1 MFITCTPD
9 LPELLSQ
16 ILNFLDIAT
25 SIFYWHFKFYHIE
38 FALLLFYSLTW
49 CFLVVLSPGR
59 FFYIKKKNSFN
70 TFSSL
75 LFLKTQ
81 TLVVWSNTPFSLQ
94 IFLHFFSI
102 LFWYIQKLD
111 SLYLTFLYL
120 RPKLNNNGMIQ
131 AAASKGSI
139 S

>member
-59 FFYIKKKNSFN
+59 FFYIKKKILL
-70 TFSSL
+70 T
-75 LFLKTQ
+75 LFLPCFSLKHKLWLFGQ
-81 TLVVWSNTPFSLQ
+81 TLHFLSKSFFIFFPFYSGTYKNLTLY
-94 IFLHFFSI
+94 ISPFF
-102 LFWYIQKLD
+102 
-111 SLYLTFLYL
+111 
-120 RPKLNNNGMIQ
+120 
-131 AAASKGSI
+131 I
-139 S
+139 SDPS